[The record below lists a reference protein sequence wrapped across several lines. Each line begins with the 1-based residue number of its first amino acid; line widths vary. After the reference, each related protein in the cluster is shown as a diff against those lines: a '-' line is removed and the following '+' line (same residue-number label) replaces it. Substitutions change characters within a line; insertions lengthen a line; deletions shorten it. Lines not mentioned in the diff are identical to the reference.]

1 MFKGNK
7 HQGYDGCW
15 VESIKNKEIAKKKK
29 KQTTNKIDNKKSE

>member
-15 VESIKNKEIAKKKK
+15 VESIKNKEKAKKKK
-29 KQTTNKIDNKKSE
+29 KKNNKQNR